1 MKVKILILGMISFL
15 TASCQTFDE
24 KIFKSSSFFSDNSK
38 LDFGIMS
45 QPNLSKIKPKYN
57 EFTVRNANSNI
68 KKAILA
74 HPSHQKNIASFK
86 ILKSNNKIAEA
97 GLKPQVNFQGI
108 GGLVRADEKNN
119 LGASGSVN
127 LIKLIYDY
135 GATEQAIK
143 AQNERIKGAKF
154 EITTQAETLAFA
166 AYQVWINLST
176 QRKILDIYN
185 SGINRAAPLVE
196 KIDKISIS
204 GVADSTMLLRA
215 RKEYSE
221 TVVEMKKI
229 EVLEKVAEV
238 NFKDIFHL
246 EKLGKIQP
254 LKSIEVGSLKSLE
267 IEMIK
272 SSPSIKAK
280 KSLIKSLKI
289 TRDSLVAQKNPNF
302 SFRAGLNAPA
312 ENTLK
317 NSSGNVGFLMNYV
330 YNDGGRLDA
339 QIESASNQIKFSEL
353 ELENSIKVLKA
364 ELNSAYESY
373 SGANKTRKNLLNV
386 IKISKEV
393 RDNLNEQLAI
403 GRAKLQDLLSAEVNL
418 AKNEILL
425 INTEA
430 EMILSSYKIKS
441 LSTGIFPG
449 YNWN

>member
-38 LDFGIMS
+38 LDFDITS

-57 EFTVRNANSNI
+57 EFTARNANSNI

-74 HPSHQKNIASFK
+74 HPSHRKNIASFE
-86 ILKSNNKIAEA
+86 ILKSNNKITEA
-97 GLKPQVNFQGI
+97 SLKPQINFQGV
-108 GGLVRADEKNN
+108 GGLLRVDEENN

-127 LIKLIYDY
+127 LIKLLYDY

-154 EITTQAETLAFA
+154 EITTQAETLAFL
-166 AYQVWINLST
+166 AYQVWINLTT
-176 QRKILDIYN
+176 QRKILDVYKSN
-185 SGINRAAPLVE
+185 INRAAPLIE

-238 NFKDIFHL
+238 NFKNIFHL
-246 EKLGKIQP
+246 EKIGKIQP

-272 SSPSIKAK
+272 SSPSIKSQ

-289 TRDSLVAQKNPNF
+289 TRDSLVAQKKPNF
-302 SFRAGLNAPA
+302 SFRAGLNAPI
-312 ENTLK
+312 ENTLE
-317 NSSGNVGFLMNYV
+317 NGSGNVGFLMNYV

-339 QIESASNQIKFSEL
+339 QIESATNQIKFSEL

-425 INTEA
+425 LNTEA

-449 YNWN
+449 INWN